1 MRQTPF
7 RDLTLIL
14 MPLLYQTMGF
24 IACSLLRGLCLVPG
38 APLGHLTLCV
48 VPWSNGAMAAGDA
61 VALAASLTAAA
72 SVLAP
77 M

>member
-1 MRQTPF
+1 MPSLITRQWDSLPA
-7 RDLTLIL
+7 
-14 MPLLYQTMGF
+14 LYTEVCV
-24 IACSLLRGLCLVPG
+24 IPG
-38 APLGHLTLCV
+38 APLSHLTLCV

-72 SVLAP
+72 APVLAP